1 MPYAP
6 GIIVSSLVRN
16 ILAKTGEAPPVDT
29 DTVISPLSSMDGK
42 IKSHIS
48 GLSTTFTRILFL
60 FASRAIDLFNFSLF
74 VAAITNEYF
83 LSKY

>member
-1 MPYAP
+1 
-6 GIIVSSLVRN
+6 
-16 ILAKTGEAPPVDT
+16 
-29 DTVISPLSSMDGK
+29 MDGK

-83 LSKY
+83 LSKCEMNILH